1 MERTKISNISNKLFG
16 ISELLAEFIYS
27 HPIFSAAWL
36 CICCICIP
44 AKGTSLTG
52 TVSLMLGTAVLGG
65 TIAIYYY
72 GRNKDK
78 DKNSLKFSVITGVCS
93 LAAALLFGYWIYI
106 KGVYGPVILNGG
118 LAAVGSIFLCLAAK
132 NKLTAERIIL
142 LLFAAGFIMR
152 LSYVIY
158 MPVNM
163 IQHDAYGLGSDA
175 GHTAYIEYFINNGH
189 LPDFDVRT
197 IDQFY
202 HPPFHHIIAAL
213 WMKIQMMCGISIE
226 SAHENVQ
233 LLTLFYSTLCMILSY
248 KIFRRAG
255 LRKSGLIAA
264 TAVIAFCPAFY
275 ILSGSIN
282 NDILSI
288 ALMLGALYNTLC
300 WYKSRSIGRIICI
313 ALCIGLGMFTKLSVW
328 MAAPPIAFIFIYV
341 FFKDIKNIRKY
352 LIQYIAFL
360 AVCAPIGLFWSI
372 RNLVRFGVPVTFVQ
386 RLSENSSQ
394 YVGNIPITTRLFDIS
409 SFQFK
414 DMAEQFTMYKGTYNE
429 YNPLV
434 GFFKT
439 SNFDEGIAYR
449 RFPTIAGF
457 DQILFW
463 SSVILGLAGFAALIY
478 MLVSRSDK
486 LKMPV
491 KVFIAST
498 YFLILIMYYV
508 FCITFP
514 HVCTQNVRY
523 GVPLIVI
530 GALSLGY
537 LIRGLLNSGS
547 KAKKITAAVLSSVIG
562 IYALSGYMVYN
573 AVAMSFVKF

>member
-78 DKNSLKFSVITGVCS
+78 DKNSMKFSVITGVCS

-255 LRKSGLIAA
+255 LR
-264 TAVIAFCPAFY
+264 
-275 ILSGSIN
+275 
-282 NDILSI
+282 
-288 ALMLGALYNTLC
+288 
-300 WYKSRSIGRIICI
+300 
-313 ALCIGLGMFTKLSVW
+313 
-328 MAAPPIAFIFIYV
+328 
-341 FFKDIKNIRKY
+341 
-352 LIQYIAFL
+352 
-360 AVCAPIGLFWSI
+360 
-372 RNLVRFGVPVTFVQ
+372 
-386 RLSENSSQ
+386 NS
-394 YVGNIPITTRLFDIS
+394 
-409 SFQFK
+409 
-414 DMAEQFTMYKGTYNE
+414 
-429 YNPLV
+429 
-434 GFFKT
+434 
-439 SNFDEGIAYR
+439 
-449 RFPTIAGF
+449 
-457 DQILFW
+457 
-463 SSVILGLAGFAALIY
+463 
-478 MLVSRSDK
+478 
-486 LKMPV
+486 
-491 KVFIAST
+491 
-498 YFLILIMYYV
+498 
-508 FCITFP
+508 
-514 HVCTQNVRY
+514 
-523 GVPLIVI
+523 
-530 GALSLGY
+530 
-537 LIRGLLNSGS
+537 
-547 KAKKITAAVLSSVIG
+547 
-562 IYALSGYMVYN
+562 
-573 AVAMSFVKF
+573 